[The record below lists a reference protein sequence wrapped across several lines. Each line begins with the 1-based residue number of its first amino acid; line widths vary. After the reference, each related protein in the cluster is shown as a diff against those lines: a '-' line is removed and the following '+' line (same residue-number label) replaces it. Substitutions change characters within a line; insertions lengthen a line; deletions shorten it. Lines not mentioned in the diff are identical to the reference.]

1 MSILLLNI
9 KSQDKMV
16 QTKSYSIT
24 LHIVNLYNCIS
35 HVLRKEKDQRRGKFL
50 TWTKC
55 IVLDKAELR

>member
-16 QTKSYSIT
+16 QMKSYSIT
-24 LHIVNLYNCIS
+24 LHIVNLHNCIS

-50 TWTKC
+50 TWTKY